1 MVVVQ
6 PWYNAK
12 ITYKWEYRN
21 AQGQW
26 IKLNG
31 WSRPFTMSQVL
42 DETLDT
48 GLITINADLLQK
60 LPPFTL
66 LRLTITMV
74 EPQSPD
80 PNFETVIFRYFVSQA
95 NPVEMVRFA

>member
-1 MVVVQ
+1 MVQ
-6 PWYNAK
+6 PWYNAE

-21 AQGQW
+21 NQKQW
-26 IKLNG
+26 VKLNL

-48 GLITINADLLQK
+48 GLITINADRLQK
-60 LPPFTL
+60 LPPFTP
-66 LRLTITMV
+66 LRLTITQV

-80 PNFETVIFRYFVSQA
+80 PTFETVRRLYFVSQA